1 MTTYDPY
8 HPFLPEHKKNLY
20 EHMAAT
26 RQQCPVAHV
35 YVPNSPVPFFFISLD
50 EDVRMLLENKDS
62 QISCKGNFELEG
74 AKNKAVTQIDG
85 EPHEQLRN
93 ALRQALN
100 VRRYRE
106 ITPFIEQ
113 KTNQLIDAL
122 EARAAQTGQRRG
134 DLVQDLTAPL
144 PTAVL
149 FHLIGIPQENI
160 PEFRAWIHEII
171 SITPAPIWDT
181 LAWKSFGAFI
191 DKLIQERRE
200 NPQDDLLTKLI
211 NDPAMAEDATQLHIF
226 QLLVAGSDTTTQYA
240 GNLLYHL
247 LEKREERWEQLLQR
261 PQSALPLAIE
271 EGLRYDPPVIWLMR
285 TAEQPITLRGVEI
298 PAGSRLLVGLASA
311 NRDASVWKDA
321 DLFVLDRAGARRHV
335 SFGYG
340 AHYCLGA
347 ELARKQVNILLRLLL
362 ERMPTLSLAEGFE
375 YQDIPAP
382 VFRGPITLPVTW

>member
-1 MTTYDPY
+1 MATYDPY
-8 HPFLPEHKKNLY
+8 HPFLPEHQRHLY

-35 YVPNSPVPFFFISLD
+35 FMPDSPIPFFFISLD
-50 EDVRMLLENKDS
+50 EDVRTLLENKEN
-62 QISCKGNFELEG
+62 QISCAGNFELEG
-74 AKNKAVTQIDG
+74 AKNKAVTQVDG
-85 EPHEQLRN
+85 EPHEQLRS

-100 VRRYRE
+100 VGRYRE

-113 KTNQLIDAL
+113 KAGQLIDAM
-122 EARAAQTGQRRG
+122 EARAAQTGQKRG

-149 FHLIGIPQENI
+149 FHLIGIPEESMR
-160 PEFRAWIHEII
+160 EFRGWIHEII

-181 LAWKSFGAFI
+181 PAWKSFGTFI
-191 DKLIQERRE
+191 DQLIEERRA
-200 NPQDDLLTKLI
+200 NPQDDLLTQLI
-211 NDPAMAEDATQLHIF
+211 NDPAIARDATQLHVF

-240 GNLLYHL
+240 GSLLYRL
-247 LEKREERWEQLLQR
+247 LERREERWEQLLQL
-261 PQSALPLAIE
+261 PQATLPLTIE

-285 TAEQPITLRGVEI
+285 TAEQPITLHEVEI
-298 PAGSRLLVGLASA
+298 PAGSRLLVGLSSA
-311 NRDASVWKDA
+311 NRDASIWKDA
-321 DLFVLDRAGARRHV
+321 DAFVLDRPGAGRHV

-347 ELARKQVNILLRLLL
+347 ELARKQVQLLLRLLL
-362 ERMPTLSLAEGFE
+362 ERMPTLRLADDFE
-375 YQDIPAP
+375 YMDIPAP

>member
-8 HPFLPEHKKNLY
+8 HPFLPEHQKNLY

-26 RQQCPVAHV
+26 RQQCPVAHI
-35 YVPNSPVPFFFISLD
+35 YAPNSPVPFFFISLD
-50 EDVRMLLENKDS
+50 EDVRMLLENKGN

-113 KTNQLIDAL
+113 KTNQLIDAM

-160 PEFRAWIHEII
+160 PEFRGWIHEII

-181 LAWKSFGAFI
+181 PAWKSFGAFI
-191 DKLIQERRE
+191 DKLIQERRA

-211 NDPAMAEDATQLHIF
+211 SDPAIAEDETQLHIF

-240 GNLLYHL
+240 GSLLYRL

-261 PQSALPLAIE
+261 PQSARPLAIE

-298 PAGSRLLVGLASA
+298 PAGSRLLVGLSSA

-321 DLFVLDRAGARRHV
+321 DLFVLDRPGAGRHV

-362 ERMPTLSLAEGFE
+362 ERMPTLHLAESFE